1 MKCRPVTIL
10 HNIACICLFALAI
23 SDANAQVWIP
33 LNPPVSIEL
42 KCGFFM
48 DDEHI
53 VAVGQDGT
61 IVHSDNG
68 GLTWLG
74 EQDKE
79 RGWLATAAYKQGGSF
94 VIAGGTDGL
103 LMSSSDY
110 GVNWK
115 NIPTGMPT
123 GSFIFGS
130 QVVDEQTFYLA
141 GGTPESGVVM
151 KTTDAGVSWTTTAI
165 DSMYFLERVIFRNDQ
180 LGYTCGTTRSGGGK
194 IYKTTD
200 GGTSWKPIYE
210 SQEGFVTSIQCPT
223 DQHLFGT
230 MTMFDAS
237 GGMLLRST
245 NGGITWGEEK
255 VVDHE
260 MTSTFFIDADRG
272 YACGSGLIRYT
283 SNGGVQWNNTDYTGF
298 QNINYLHVTGD
309 RVLAVGTN
317 GVLLESMIPSSVDE
331 PAPVASSVHPNPA
344 RQHVRITSPLHGA
357 QSIAIYDVL
366 GRVVLKKDI
375 GGEVSVERNGLPN
388 GVYHYT
394 ITTSAGELA
403 TKGSFVFE

>member
-1 MKCRPVTIL
+1 M
-10 HNIACICLFALAI
+10 HSIACICLFALAI
-23 SDANAQVWIP
+23 ADAHAQVWLP

-48 DDEHI
+48 DDDHI

-68 GLTWLG
+68 GLIWLG
-74 EQDKE
+74 EQDKA

-110 GVNWK
+110 GVSWK
-115 NIPTGMPT
+115 HIPTGMPDS
-123 GSFIFGS
+123 SFIFGS

-141 GGTPESGVVM
+141 GATPESGVVM
-151 KTTDAGVSWTTTAI
+151 KTTDAGATWTTTAI

-200 GGTSWKPIYE
+200 GGASWKPIYE

-223 DQHLFGT
+223 DQHIYGT

-245 NGGITWGEEK
+245 NGGITWGEER
-255 VVDHE
+255 VVGHD

-272 YACGSGLIRYT
+272 YACGSGVIRYT
-283 SNGGVQWNNTDYTGF
+283 ANGGIQWNDAGYTGF
-298 QNINYLHVTGD
+298 QTINYVHATGD

-317 GVLLESMIPSSVDE
+317 GVLLESLIPSSVTE
-331 PAPVASSVHPNPA
+331 PASVAASVYPNPA
-344 RQHVRITSPLHGA
+344 RDRVRITSPVPKA
-357 QSIAIYDVL
+357 QSITIYDIL
-366 GRVVLKKDI
+366 GRLVFTEQM
-375 GGEVSVERNGLPN
+375 GAEVIVERSGLPN

-394 ITTSAGELA
+394 ITTYTGEIV
-403 TKGSFVFE
+403 TKGSFIFE